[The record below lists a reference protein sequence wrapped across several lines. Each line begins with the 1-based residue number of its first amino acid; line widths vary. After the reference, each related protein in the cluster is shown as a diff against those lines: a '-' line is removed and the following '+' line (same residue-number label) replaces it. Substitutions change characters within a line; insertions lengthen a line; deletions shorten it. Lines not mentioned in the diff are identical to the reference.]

1 MQPQNCN
8 QLDLPAES
16 GQPAGGTT
24 SVLPL
29 PQRPGVLVVD
39 DEHLVLAMLQLSLER
54 NCFDVWLASSGR
66 EAIHLYQVHRNQ
78 IDVVLLDV
86 RMPGLDGPR
95 TLEALRELNPAV
107 QACFMSG
114 DPGAYES
121 NELLQRGAACVIAKP
136 FDLNE
141 LAKVLQRLTPG
152 IPPIDEERAAESSTR
167 KETEEVARHF

>member
-1 MQPQNCN
+1 MQSLHRKCVDSQPESRQAAQTESAGR
-8 QLDLPAES
+8 QLHE
-16 GQPAGGTT
+16 
-24 SVLPL
+24 
-29 PQRPGVLVVD
+29 RPGVLVVD
-39 DEHLVLAMLQLSLER
+39 DEHFVRIMVQLGLER
-54 NCFDVWLASSGR
+54 NGFEAWLAANGR
-66 EAIHLYQVHRNQ
+66 EAIQLYRMHRDR
-78 IDVVLLDV
+78 IAVVLLDV